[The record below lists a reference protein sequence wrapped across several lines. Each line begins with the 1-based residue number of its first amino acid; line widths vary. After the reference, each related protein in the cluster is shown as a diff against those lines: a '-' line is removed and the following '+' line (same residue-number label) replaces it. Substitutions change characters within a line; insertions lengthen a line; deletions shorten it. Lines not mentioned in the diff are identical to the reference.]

1 MFTQAPVVSG
11 NYADS
16 AKPEIAGWTREV
28 APDPVEIRP
37 LRPEDRS
44 ELQRWFATVSM
55 ESRYAR
61 FLGYVTELTPAQWRY
76 LTEVD
81 GHDHVAFLAFF
92 EGRLAGVARW
102 IREVEEPDTAEIAFL
117 IGDDLQRRG
126 IGARLCARLVDA
138 AHAHGVQRFRAY
150 VMPDNRG
157 IRRLLAAPAFEG
169 MRDRGGLVEVAL
181 RRAVVEA
188 PAAA

>member
-1 MFTQAPVVSG
+1 MQRRAEGGAPEPL
-11 NYADS
+11 D
-16 AKPEIAGWTREV
+16 
-28 APDPVEIRP
+28 IRP
-37 LRPEDRS
+37 LRPDDRP

-61 FLGYVTELTPAQWRY
+61 FLGYVTELTPAQWKY

-81 GHDHVAFLAFF
+81 GHDHVAFVAFF

-102 IREVEEPDTAEIAFL
+102 IREAEAPDTAEVAFL
-117 IGDDLQRRG
+117 IGDDVQRRG
-126 IGARLCARLVDA
+126 IGAKLCAHLVDA
-138 AHAHGVQRFRAY
+138 ARAHGIRRFRAY

-157 IRRLLAAPAFEG
+157 IRRLLAAPAFEA

-181 RRAVVEA
+181 RGDAVEA